1 MSDFIFFELNFLT
14 LPSPPAEWSPPR
26 RGDAGSRG
34 RIPAL
39 QMCIRDS
46 IHFDHEKKVS
56 FKCVLCGGDP
66 RCVTHCISGALQFE
80 EVDDAITRKRV
91 RTDHK
96 IKAMYLDANK

>member
-1 MSDFIFFELNFLT
+1 MK
-14 LPSPPAEWSPPR
+14 
-26 RGDAGSRG
+26 
-34 RIPAL
+34 
-39 QMCIRDS
+39 
-46 IHFDHEKKVS
+46 KKVS
-56 FKCVLCGGDP
+56 FKCDLCGGDP